1 MTRFF
6 ERFSL
11 LYTAKQAFFVPIQAI
26 FRGIFSPD
34 GGIFHGEQAGTD
46 TGKQSAQK
54 TGTDTGTRGNNRR
67 IAGKADGD
75 CLTGGNRQETGKGK
89 QCKRKQGKG
98 NITGYYVAFYV

>member
-1 MTRFF
+1 M
-6 ERFSL
+6 
-11 LYTAKQAFFVPIQAI
+11 PIQAI

-75 CLTGGNRQETGKGK
+75 CLTGKQAGNRQGQAGQAE
-89 QCKRKQGKG
+89 QGKG
-98 NITGYYVAFYV
+98 NIIGHYVAFYVSKAT

>member
-1 MTRFF
+1 MGEFRFYIRRKRRF
-6 ERFSL
+6 LCPFGRFSVL
-11 LYTAKQAFFVPIQAI
+11 T
-26 FRGIFSPD
+26 

-54 TGTDTGTRGNNRR
+54 TGIDTGTRGNNRR

-75 CLTGGNRQETGKGK
+75 CLTGGNRQGTGKGK
-89 QCKRKQGKG
+89 QGKRKQGKG

>member
-1 MTRFF
+1 M
-6 ERFSL
+6 
-11 LYTAKQAFFVPIQAI
+11 PIQAI

-34 GGIFHGEQAGTD
+34 GGIFRGEQAGTD

-89 QCKRKQGKG
+89 QGKRKQGKG